1 MANTTNKVTKKD
13 RFTEIRAILEELGK
27 TELVE
32 FIDHELE
39 LVSKKST
46 SKKATANQEANAEL
60 DERILKLLGEH
71 EGGLTASQVLNQVD
85 ISGIEGLA
93 DLSLPKI
100 NNRLTAL
107 GKEQKKV
114 DRKKDKRT
122 VLFKLGT
129 GEGYNT

>member
-1 MANTTNKVTKKD
+1 MANTTKVTKKD
-13 RFTEIRAILEELGK
+13 RFTEIRNILKEMGK
-27 TELVE
+27 DELVE

-46 SKKATANQEANAEL
+46 SKKATANQEANAQL

-129 GEGYNT
+129 GDGYNT